1 MTAQLP
7 NSLTETWKV
16 KNCKG
21 QNMQIHP
28 TTLENL
34 LNSLIHEVATRSQL
48 LMSGNGEALDKVR
61 AYIKSNPEL
70 IREELKDM
78 ALAAS
83 QGKVNGNLRNLLIK
97 RYRDLTGSSMQEAKE
112 AVDKWQEETLG

>member
-1 MTAQLP
+1 
-7 NSLTETWKV
+7 
-16 KNCKG
+16 
-21 QNMQIHP
+21 MQIHP

-34 LNSLIHEVATRSQL
+34 LNSLIHVVATRSQL
-48 LMSGNGEALDKVR
+48 LMSGNGEALDEVR
-61 AYIKSNPEL
+61 AYIKSNPDL
-70 IREELKDM
+70 IRNELNDM

-97 RYRDLTGSSMQEAKE
+97 RYRDLTGSNMQEAKD